1 MSIYNEEIR
10 LSSLLFFF
18 FFFLVLFKKAG
29 DRTCILGYFV
39 VCFVIKIKFKTM
51 EHHYRLFL
59 LY

>member
-10 LSSLLFFF
+10 LSSLFCFFF
-18 FFFLVLFKKAG
+18 VVLVKQAG

-39 VCFVIKIKFKTM
+39 VCFVIKTKFKTV

>member
-10 LSSLLFFF
+10 LSSFFF
-18 FFFLVLFKKAG
+18 FFYVLVKQAG
-29 DRTCILGYFV
+29 DRTCSLGYFV

>member
-10 LSSLLFFF
+10 LSSFFF
-18 FFFLVLFKKAG
+18 FFEVLVKQAG